1 MAELRRVLE
10 GAGYADVRT
19 VIASGNVVFAHP
31 KPRAADIEAL
41 IDDAFGVR
49 PAVILRSAAQIRK
62 LASSN
67 PFDGDTYVAFLATKP
82 RPTALRALEGLDR
95 FALVGSDLV
104 LHFPDGYANAQLTG
118 AVIEKRLGIQATVR
132 NRRTVQRL
140 AELVG

>member
-1 MAELRRVLE
+1 
-10 GAGYADVRT
+10 
-19 VIASGNVVFAHP
+19 
-31 KPRAADIEAL
+31 
-41 IDDAFGVR
+41 
-49 PAVILRSAAQIRK
+49 
-62 LASSN
+62 
-67 PFDGDTYVAFLATKP
+67 
-82 RPTALRALEGLDR
+82 LRALEGLDR